1 MPKLE
6 VKNPWTGKRLRLL
19 PADDARTVR
28 AKFTAAQLAHVT
40 WADEPLARRLDVVR
54 RFRHLVV
61 ERIEALAMTLTEET
75 GKPITQSRGELR
87 GLIPRLDF
95 FMRETGGVIRTQ
107 TVFCDRKSK
116 TTERIS
122 WEPLGVVANISA
134 WNYPY
139 YVGCNVIIP
148 ALLTGNAVLYKP
160 SEFAAITGVT
170 IVEMLHE
177 AGAPRDVIAAI
188 VGPGE
193 VGEAL
198 LRQPIDGI
206 FFTGSYA
213 TGRRISRAVAGRM
226 LKVQLELGGKDPV
239 YVCDDVDVEKAAAST
254 AEGVFY
260 NNGQSCCA
268 IERLYVH
275 ERIFAPFVDAFVA
288 AVKGFKIGDP
298 RRDDTYLG
306 PLTRPPHLAF
316 LKAQVADARKKG
328 ARVLL
333 GGAPVRRRLNTFAP
347 TVLINVNHRM
357 GVMKEETFGP
367 MIGIMRVRDDAEA
380 IALMND
386 TEYGLTAG
394 VYSADEKRAE
404 AILSRVASGSAYWNC
419 CDRVSPHLPWVG
431 IKHSGVGVTLSRAGI
446 ETFTRPRGWHLRAP
460 R

>member
-1 MPKLE
+1 MANLR
-6 VKNPWTGKRLRLL
+6 VINPATGKRLRSL

-28 AKFTAAQLAHVT
+28 AKFAAARMAQVA
-40 WADEPLARRLDVVR
+40 WANTPLAQRLEVIR
-54 RFRHLVV
+54 RFKRLVIDRT
-61 ERIEALAMTLTEET
+61 ESLAMTLTEET
-75 GKPITQSRGELR
+75 GKPITQSRSELQ

-95 FMRETGGVIRTQ
+95 FLRETPGVIRTQ
-107 TVFCDRKSK
+107 TVFRDQKSK

-122 WEPLGVVANISA
+122 CEPIGVIGNISA

-139 YVGCNVIIP
+139 YVGCNVLVP

-198 LRQPIDGI
+198 LRQSIDGI

-254 AEGVFY
+254 ADGVFY

-275 ERIFAPFVDAFVA
+275 ERIFVPFVDAFVA
-288 AVKGFKIGDP
+288 AAKGFKIGDP
-298 RRDDTYLG
+298 RRSDTYIG
-306 PLTRPPHLAF
+306 PITRPPHLTV
-316 LKAQVADARKKG
+316 LRKQVADARAKG
-328 ARVLL
+328 AKVLL
-333 GGAPVRRRLNTFAP
+333 GGSPVRRRLNTFAP
-347 TVLINVNHRM
+347 TVLINVDHRM
-357 GVMKEETFGP
+357 AVMKEETFGP
-367 MIGIMRVRDDAEA
+367 LIGIMWVRNDEEA
-380 IALMND
+380 VELMND

-394 VYSADEKRAE
+394 VYSADERRAE
-404 AILSRVASGSAYWNC
+404 QILSQVKSGSAYWNC

-431 IKHSGVGVTLSRAGI
+431 IKHSGIGVTLSRAGI
-446 ETFTRPRGWHLRAP
+446 ETFTRPRGWHLRSP